1 MQANRGSLQ
10 LLSESFQSKWKNIMY
25 VNTES
30 TQVYYQVAKKAVTVI
45 HLSTGSLKCKKC
57 LKGIYELLL
66 LHSH

>member
-1 MQANRGSLQ
+1 
-10 LLSESFQSKWKNIMY
+10 MY